1 MPIILLVYHVAKAFH
16 ALCASVTE
24 PAVFQKRGRMV
35 DTSPHPSPPPG
46 CGFWVKGALACGS
59 PSDRPQAGGSE
70 IHGEKGSA
78 VCLMQTL
85 SWGKLTPYHSH
96 NPPAARLPGWG
107 LSLKG
112 ECISPPSFRLCTAAS
127 STTETRCERRRVD
140 CTCGGTGGYC
150 RCCGAKNI
158 TYKPHYPK

>member
-1 MPIILLVYHVAKAFH
+1 MLSSISAIKRPSFCCVYHVAKVFH

-24 PAVFQKRGRMV
+24 PAVFKKRGRMA

-46 CGFWVKGALACGS
+46 CGVWVKGALACGS

-85 SWGKLTPYHSH
+85 SWGKLTPYLSH
-96 NPPAARLPGWG
+96 THRRPACLAEDYPSRANASPLHHLGSVRPP
-107 LSLKG
+107 
-112 ECISPPSFRLCTAAS
+112 PPPQRPAVR
-127 STTETRCERRRVD
+127 EEE
-140 CTCGGTGGYC
+140 
-150 RCCGAKNI
+150 
-158 TYKPHYPK
+158 